1 MCSLWKIQNN
11 NQTSISKKPRFSQI
25 FNFEDDFKVVL
36 EKEEQKKALEMF
48 SQKRLRLSP
57 LFLLLY
63 FPFFLIL
70 CFCISSHPYRTAACL

>member
-57 LFLLLY
+57 LF
-63 FPFFLIL
+63 
-70 CFCISSHPYRTAACL
+70 FCIFHFF